1 MKKLGRTDWG
11 VGPHVEVKLR
21 SDELKKLIEVQRNND
36 VLVGADH
43 DNVNHKTKRHTL
55 EETLVYDPQL
65 ETGLMIMRSKF
76 LQEEVLAPAQSDF

>member
-21 SDELKKLIEVQRNND
+21 SDELKKLLEVQRDND
-36 VLVGADH
+36 VLVRAGH
-43 DNVNHKTKRHTL
+43 DNVNHKMKRHTL
-55 EETLVYDPQL
+55 EETLTYDPQL

-76 LQEEVLAPAQSDF
+76 LQEGVLVPARSDF